1 MNMKTTRH
9 TLQCLSCGKEYKDS
23 EKGFLLTCPEYH
35 PPALLRAQYVQKAFE
50 SRQELPGMFRFANWL
65 PARRILDDACG
76 PVVFQS
82 NGLGRLLGLDNLFIV
97 FSGYWPEKGAC
108 IETCTFKELEA
119 LAVCAWIPEGENR
132 PLVIA
137 SAGNTARAFLHICSK
152 HAIPAVIVVPE
163 IGQAALWMT
172 REKHAC
178 VKTIV
183 LTGDV
188 DYFDTIR
195 LGNLIAESEG
205 YFPEG
210 GVKNVARRDGLGTVL
225 LSVVETTG
233 QIPAHYFQAVGSGT
247 GGIAAWEMS
256 QRVLHDGRFGTTSM
270 ALHLSQNVPFTPMV
284 DCWNSG
290 SRSLFS
296 MNEEE
301 GKQKIRAVRAQVLTN
316 RHPPYSLVGGVYD
329 ALVDSSGYM
338 YAVSN
343 EEAATAGAIFLQE
356 EGCDLDPAAEVAVA
370 SLFQAVEMQ
379 RIGKR
384 DLVAV
389 NITGGGRNML
399 EREKRLR
406 RLEPDMFWLQTDLNT
421 ERVSERLQTFSGS

>member
-1 MNMKTTRH
+1 MNMKTSH
-9 TLQCLSCGKEYKDS
+9 YTLQCLACGKEYKDS
-23 EKGFLLTCPEYH
+23 EKGFLLTCPEDH
-35 PPALLRAQYVQKAFE
+35 SPALLRAQYVQKIFE
-50 SRQELPGMFRFANWL
+50 IRQELPGIFRFANWL

-76 PVVFQS
+76 PTVFHS
-82 NGLGRLLGLDNLFIV
+82 NGLGRLLGLENLFIV
-97 FSGYWPEKGAC
+97 FSGYWPEKGAFL
-108 IETCTFKELEA
+108 ETCTFKELEA
-119 LAVCAWIPEGENR
+119 LAVCARIPEGENR

-137 SAGNTARAFLHICSK
+137 SAGNTGRAFLHICSA

-183 LTGDV
+183 LKGDV

-205 YFPEG
+205 YFSEG
-210 GVKNVARRDGLGTVL
+210 GVKNVARRDGLGSVL
-225 LSVVETTG
+225 LAVVERTG

-247 GGIAAWEMS
+247 GGIAAWEMR
-256 QRVLHDGRFGTTSM
+256 QRVLHDGRFGTTGM
-270 ALHLSQNVPFTPMV
+270 ALHLSQNAPFTPLV
-284 DCWNSG
+284 DAWNAG
-290 SRSLFS
+290 SHSLLP
-296 MNEEE
+296 MNEVD
-301 GKQKIRAVRAQVLTN
+301 GKQKIRTVRAQVLTN

-329 ALVDSSGYM
+329 ALIDSSGSM

-343 EEAATAGAIFLQE
+343 EDAATAGAIFLQE

-379 RIGKR
+379 RIGTR
-384 DLVAV
+384 DLVAL
-389 NITGGGRNML
+389 NITGGGRNIL

-406 RLEPDMFWLQTDLNT
+406 RLEPDIIWHQTDLNT
-421 ERVSERLQTFSGS
+421 ERVFEQLQTCSGH